1 MSSLQLFAMFYS
13 ISGHLALRLIT
24 AKTFLTPK
32 VNNEVADIFGDLL
45 ILLSIIIRDG
55 CTSLC
60 RQIPALA

>member
-13 ISGHLALRLIT
+13 ISGHLALRLIM
-24 AKTFLTPK
+24 AKTLLTPK

-55 CTSLC
+55 G
-60 RQIPALA
+60 